1 MSTTDRLNVTELDFD
16 QIKSSLKRF
25 LNNQAE
31 FADYDFESS
40 GLSVLLDI
48 LAYNTHYQAFY
59 LNMIANESFLDTAST
74 REALVSLAKGIGY
87 TPRSITGAVAHV
99 DLTFNPNDLGGENDG
114 EATPL
119 SRLGTEVTIPKGSV
133 FTSELSNKTYSF
145 VTTDSYVARPTSNTT
160 GGYLIGAT
168 QASGVVPYTVED
180 VILTQGV
187 FAVAQYVYNAQI
199 DQQFLIPNTGADTST
214 ISVLVTDSITS
225 TVTEVYTK
233 VDNYANLDGD
243 SAVFFV
249 SEGTDGRFE
258 IYFGDG
264 TVGKQPA
271 DGSIVDITYVVPEP
285 EAGNGATIFKS
296 DPLKSP
302 FYGIGGSTVT
312 YTPTVSTSIN
322 ASGGRDR
329 ETSESIRFLAPLNYE
344 SQNRAVTK
352 QDYVTAIRTEY
363 PQVETVSVWGGE
375 EATPPI
381 YGNVYVSIKPSEGFF
396 LSTTEK
402 ERIVDQILQPRNVL
416 GITPIIVDPEY
427 TYLVVQSDVT
437 WNPRLTGLTESTLRN
452 GIRQTIIN
460 FGDQQLEKFD
470 EPFRYSPFIRL
481 IDQFDSGVVGN
492 LTNIKMRKEII
503 PTAGTSANFTVNYG
517 NAIKSGTI
525 TSTTFG
531 YSTYI
536 DCTLSDNSGVLN
548 VTAPGGTI
556 VAEGIGS
563 VDYATGVVTINGF
576 NPTSVGSGGTL
587 SLTATPATNDV
598 FVGRGVILSIINDDV
613 NIVMRQETV

>member
-16 QIKSSLKRF
+16 GIKSSLKRF

-99 DLTFNPNDLGGENDG
+99 DLTFNPNDLGGEIDG

-145 VTTDSYVARPTSNTT
+145 VTTDSYVARPTANTT

-187 FAVAQYVYNAQI
+187 FAVAQYIYNAQV
-199 DQQFLIPNTGADTST
+199 DQQFLIPNSGADTST

-225 TVTEVYTK
+225 TATEVYTK

-271 DGSIVDITYVVPEP
+271 DGSIIDITYVVPEP

-296 DPLKSP
+296 DPLNSP
-302 FYGIGGSTVT
+302 FYGIGGSTTT
-312 YTPTVSTSIN
+312 YIPTVSTTIN

-329 ETSESIRFLAPLNYE
+329 ETAESIRFLAPLNYE

-416 GITPIIVDPEY
+416 GITPVIVDPEY

-452 GIRQTIIN
+452 AIRQTIIN

-481 IDQFDSGVVGN
+481 IDQVDSGVVGN

-503 PTAGTSANFTVNYG
+503 PTVGTSSNFTVNYG
-517 NAIKSGTI
+517 NAIESGTV

-548 VTAPGGTI
+548 VTAPGGTV

-563 VDYATGVVTINGF
+563 VNYATGVVTINGF

>member
-99 DLTFNPNDLGGENDG
+99 DLTFNPNDLGGEIDG

-145 VTTDSYVARPTSNTT
+145 VTTDSYVARPTANTT
-160 GGYLIGAT
+160 GGYLIGET

-225 TVTEVYTK
+225 TSTEVYTK
-233 VDNYANLDGD
+233 VDNYANLDAD

-271 DGSIVDITYVVPEP
+271 DGSIIDITYVVPEP
-285 EAGNGATIFKS
+285 EAGNGATVFKS

-302 FYGIGGSTVT
+302 FYGIGASTTT
-312 YTPTVSTSIN
+312 YTPTVSTTIN
-322 ASGGRDR
+322 ASGGRGR
-329 ETSESIRFLAPLNYE
+329 ETAESIRFLAPLNYE

-492 LTNIKMRKEII
+492 LTSIKMRKEII
-503 PTAGTSANFTVNYG
+503 PTVGTASNFTVDYG
-517 NAIKSGTI
+517 NAIESETI

-536 DCTLSDNSGVLN
+536 DCTLSDNSGVLSI
-548 VTAPGGTI
+548 TAPGGTI

-613 NIVMRQETV
+613 NIVMRQENV